1 MGTCSVG
8 GFGECRSLWMVSSTK
23 PIFLIADVFLS
34 ETLSKDYWLV
44 FAFPPAS
51 FIYHPFHPGVY
62 TRPTAPQLLPFFP
75 LCSHFHWLPF
85 SRLQI
90 SGCRVGGY
98 LVCIEGRKRN
108 VIKIA
113 IAGCGRV
120 GTARRLA
127 AAVTHHSHDAAIDV
141 SGHSP
146 LLTERRFEAC
156 CLIDRK
162 LAEQRDTSLGN
173 LILDS
178 VVAS

>member
-113 IAGCGRV
+113 IAGCGRAARP
-120 GTARRLA
+120 GAWPPRSPITAMMLPLTSAVIRR
-127 AAVTHHSHDAAIDV
+127 
-141 SGHSP
+141 
-146 LLTERRFEAC
+146 C
-156 CLIDRK
+156 
-162 LAEQRDTSLGN
+162 
-173 LILDS
+173 
-178 VVAS
+178 